1 MRARELHLSLDG
13 QPSGPLYL
21 QAAGSVVQA
30 IREGRVGRGVALPG
44 VRDLAERLGVHRNT
58 ALAALRELEAQ
69 GWVEARPRAG
79 FFVMEQLPET
89 ALPAPPAHARPLA
102 EAQLGFDLPTRLQPV
117 TDAKNLVMDLSDGVA
132 DARLAPADA
141 LARAY
146 QRALRLKGPQLL
158 GAGEFKGSRR
168 LRDGLAAHLAQQRAL
183 CLDPEQLLVVRSTS
197 MAVSLVAQTL
207 LGPVGGQVALEN
219 PGNPIIRDTLKQ
231 ASAATI
237 HPLPVDA
244 QGLIPEAL
252 EALLEGVRLQ
262 LLVLSPQC
270 HFPTGVALA
279 PERRAAIL
287 ELARRHRFAILEVD
301 SEFDYLGSGSA
312 APLASQ
318 DATGQVLYVGS
329 LSRVFAPG
337 LRLGYLAV
345 PAPLADGFAKARQR
359 LDWQGDTVLEWA
371 VSELILDGELERQ
384 VRRVRKAAQER
395 REALEDALRH
405 GLSERV
411 RFQPG
416 RGAMALW
423 LEGVGKME
431 DPLRFEMWIKACALK
446 GLKLRP
452 GAYFDAEGRPAAATR
467 MGFTAFTPEE
477 LQQAVALM
485 A

>member
-1 MRARELHLSLDG
+1 MRARELHLSLEG

-30 IREGRVGRGVALPG
+30 IREGRVARGVALPG
-44 VRDLAERLGVHRNT
+44 VRELAERLGVHRNT

-79 FFVMEQLPET
+79 FFVVDELPE
-89 ALPAPPAHARPLA
+89 APLPLPAQHARPLA

-158 GAGEFKGSRR
+158 SSGEFKGSKR
-168 LRDGLAAHLAQQRAL
+168 LREGLAAHLAQQRAL
-183 CLDPEQLLVVRSTS
+183 RLDPEQLLVMRSTS
-197 MAVSLVAQTL
+197 MAVSLVAQAL
-207 LGPVGGQVALEN
+207 LGPGGGQVALEN
-219 PGNPIIRDTLKQ
+219 PCNPIIRDTLKQ
-231 ASAATI
+231 VSAAAI
-237 HPLPVDA
+237 HALPVDG
-244 QGLIPEAL
+244 QGLQVEAL
-252 EALLEGVRLQ
+252 ESLLAETRLQ
-262 LLVLSPQC
+262 LLVLTPQC
-270 HFPTGVALA
+270 HFPTGAVLS
-279 PERRAAIL
+279 PERRARVL
-287 ELARRHRFAILEVD
+287 ELAHQHRFAILEVD
-301 SEFDYLGSGSA
+301 SEFDFVGSASA
-312 APLASQ
+312 APLAAQ
-318 DATGQVLYVGS
+318 DNTGQVLYVGS
-329 LSRVFAPG
+329 LSRVFAPA

-371 VSELILDGELERQ
+371 VSELILDGELDRHL
-384 VRRVRKAAQER
+384 RRVRKAAQER

-411 RFQPG
+411 RFEPG

-467 MGFTAFTPEE
+467 LGFTAFRPEE